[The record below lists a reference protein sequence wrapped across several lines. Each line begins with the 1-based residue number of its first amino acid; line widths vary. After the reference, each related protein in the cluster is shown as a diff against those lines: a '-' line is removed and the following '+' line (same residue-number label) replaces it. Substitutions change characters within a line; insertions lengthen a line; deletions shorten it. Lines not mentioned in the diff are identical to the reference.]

1 MRHFSLF
8 DDMGDGFKKKTA
20 DDNFFTIDLGNEG
33 ALLGLMDVLTWARD
47 NTEENVEKLAEY
59 LNDLYSA
66 EDYILRINA
75 SQFAQIR
82 NAFYNFMNYIEQFP
96 SRDEFE
102 AMYPDFEIE
111 DIWDAEEALMMA
123 SSMESSSG
131 KGLED
136 IPTME
141 KNPEDLAPGETP
153 TVSNETCPKCHAVN
167 TFSTVDEFGEIRCD
181 NCGYADP
188 ARNPKPQAQPEDE
201 GFENCPMCG
210 VNGVDPTYQE
220 CENCGWD
227 QTNACPDCFNDRS
240 ITVDEFGSKRCNNCG
255 WSEEP
260 EHPVPGSD
268 APGVLPPL
276 SDAAKKIKSLEDAFA
291 APSVEHP
298 LGPHT
303 GAEEGGQEL
312 YTSGRFV
319 NLAKWPSNP
328 VWGVEVAPAAG
339 QRDPM
344 PGDLA
349 TIQQKSKAFNRPV
362 PVTLVEDMGGAWTFK
377 NGHHPA

>member
-8 DDMGDGFKKKTA
+8 DGMDDGFEKKAA
-20 DDNFFTIDLGNEG
+20 DDTFFTIDLGNES
-33 ALLGLMDVLTWARD
+33 ALLGLMDVLTWAKN
-47 NTEENVEKLAEY
+47 NTEEDFTELAEY
-59 LNDLYSA
+59 LNNLYS
-66 EDYILRINA
+66 EDDYTLRINA
-75 SQFAQIR
+75 AQFSQIR
-82 NAFYNFMNYIEQFP
+82 NAFYKFMQIVEQFP
-96 SRDEFE
+96 SKEEFE
-102 AMYPDFEIE
+102 LVYPDFEIE
-111 DIWDAEEALMMA
+111 DIWEAEDALMGA
-123 SSMESSSG
+123 EMEPSSG

-141 KNPEDLAPGETP
+141 KNPEDPVSTTP
-153 TVSNETCPKCHAVN
+153 SSTGPLPPATNAGKAFAAGNCPKCGSP
-167 TFSTVDEFGEIRCD
+167 TEPTVL
-181 NCGYADP
+181 DP
-188 ARNPKPQAQPEDE
+188 SVLTCR
-201 GFENCPMCG
+201 
-210 VNGVDPTYQE
+210 
-220 CENCGWD
+220 NCGWD
-227 QTNACPDCFNDRS
+227 GDQ
-240 ITVDEFGSKRCNNCG
+240 
-255 WSEEP
+255 
-260 EHPVPGSD
+260 
-268 APGVLPPL
+268 LPHL
-276 SDAAKKIKSLEDAFA
+276 GEQSQEIKNLEDAFA

-303 GAEEGGQEL
+303 GAEEGEQEL